1 MQNARLLQNVAKQM
15 QRVFKLIAAEKR
27 GDLKESDRLVLT
39 RTTRF
44 VSGWLDVVSVTICYC
59 CMLHMLL
66 LVGEFFM
73 LVKHETTALGSL
85 VGLFGLSFLT
95 GGNSWDF
102 DIFDQEIL
110 TSPDQS

>member
-44 VSGWLDVVSVTICYC
+44 VSGWLVSLYVTYV
-59 CMLHMLL
+59 LHMLL

-73 LVKHETTALGSL
+73 LVKNENTALGSL
-85 VGLFGLSFLT
+85 VALFGLSFLA